1 MTTQEDLEIPFG
13 KREIPASLA
22 LPDSGVAQRP
32 GVVVIHEALGLNDDI
47 RRITRRFAD
56 SGYAAVAPDLFA
68 GLGPMPICMVRT
80 FVALRQGGGRALE
93 AIDASRAWLAERP
106 EVDASRIGVA
116 GFCMGGGFALLM
128 GAASRV
134 GVAATFYGD
143 VPDHADDLQDACPVI
158 AGYGGRDR
166 LFAKRG
172 RRLKRLLDE
181 VGVSND
187 VKVYEGAGHSFM
199 SQHSGLIAR
208 IGALSPLHTGY
219 NEPAAEDSWSRMLSF
234 FTEHLGEATGS

>member
-1 MTTQEDLEIPFG
+1 MATQEELKIPFG
-13 KREIPASLA
+13 KAGIPASLA
-22 LPDSGVAQRP
+22 LPESGTAPWP
-32 GVVVIHEALGLNDDI
+32 GVVVLHEAFGLNDDI

-93 AIDASRAWLAERP
+93 AIEASRTWLAERS

-128 GAASRV
+128 GTTSTI
-134 GVAATFYGD
+134 GVTATFYGD
-143 VPDHADDLQDACPVI
+143 VPDRAEGLEGVCPVI
-158 AGYGGRDR
+158 ASYGGRDR
-166 LFAKRG
+166 LFAKQG

-181 VGVSND
+181 LGVSND
-187 VKVYEGAGHSFM
+187 VKVYDVAGHSFM
-199 SQHSGLIAR
+199 SHHSGLLAR
-208 IGALSPLHTGY
+208 LGAISPLHTGY
-219 NEPAAEDSWSRMLSF
+219 NESAAEDAWPRMLSF
-234 FTEHLGEATGS
+234 FADHLGEAADN